1 MKISVITI
9 SFNSAK
15 TIEETIQSVI
25 TQDYDDFEYVII
37 DGDST
42 DGTQDIVKKYTD
54 KVNVFIS
61 EKDSGIS
68 DAFNKGILHSTG
80 ELIVMINS
88 DDRLIPGAL
97 KAVAEAYTEK
107 GTIFCTNVLLHNDDT
122 GHEVRMRPSR
132 TFPRIPLLRRPAHQ
146 GMYIPRAVYDEIG
159 LYDTRIKVPIDID
172 LIVRAYT
179 RGVKFVFAEMDTAIF
194 RIGGVTSIP
203 VWHKRKDFM
212 RVVTNNGGNV
222 VEAFFYWLFVSGCE
236 VMKKILNVFNPDM
249 FRKLRYRK

>member
-9 SFNSAK
+9 CFNSAK

-25 TQDYDDFEYVII
+25 SQDYDDFEYVII
-37 DGDST
+37 DGAST
-42 DGTQDIVKKYTD
+42 DGTQDIVKKYGD
-54 KVNVFIS
+54 RIDVFVS

-68 DAFNKGILHSTG
+68 DAFNKGILRSSG

-88 DDRLIPGAL
+88 DDKLIPGAL

-107 GTIFCTNVLLHNDDT
+107 GAIFCTNVILKNYET
-122 GHEVRMRPSR
+122 GVEVRQHPSR
-132 TFPRIPLLRRPAHQ
+132 TFPRVPLLRIPAHQ

-159 LYDTRIKVPIDID
+159 LYDTAIKIPIDID

-179 RGVKFVFAEMDTAIF
+179 RGVKFVFAEIDTATF
-194 RIGGVTSIP
+194 RIGGATSIP
-203 VWHKRKDFM
+203 VWHKKNDFM
-212 RVVTNNGGNV
+212 RVVTNNGGNKF
-222 VEAFFYWLFVSGCE
+222 EAYFYWLFVCACE
-236 VMKKILNVFNPDM
+236 VGKKILNVINPDT